1 MIPSHF
7 IWKSQFAFCFQII
20 SCVHSLHLE
29 MLPVRIIWSK
39 VNGVLED
46 FLPDLD
52 LGISQLLDNQ
62 CNDMTWVDETTHGHC
77 TTIWSENW
85 SKDLTAG
92 RLTLTSTLTLLGI
105 CWKGLLRICWKG
117 PSLTHCQTGH
127 DRGFCRQQTAQTF
140 SHLSHGCTTPGFGPL
155 LWPLDPTCYP
165 HGVHFGQVEQ
175 IFNAFS
181 VPPCTME
188 QAVVLQLGCCPPMAP
203 SFPYGVLTCA
213 LLSTPHTCDTV
224 VGN

>member
-1 MIPSHF
+1 MIHSRF

-29 MLPVRIIWSK
+29 VLPVRIIWSK

-62 CNDMTWVDETTHGHC
+62 CNDMTWVDATTHGHC

-92 RLTLTSTLTLLGI
+92 RLTLTSTLTLL
-105 CWKGLLRICWKG
+105 RICLPG

-127 DRGFCRQQTAQTF
+127 DRGFCRQQNF
-140 SHLSHGCTTPGFGPL
+140 LSCPDSLTSVTWLHNGRLRAPL
-155 LWPLDPTCYP
+155 VAIRP
-165 HGVHFGQVEQ
+165 HVLPSWGQ
-175 IFNAFS
+175 FR
-181 VPPCTME
+181 T
-188 QAVVLQLGCCPPMAP
+188 G
-203 SFPYGVLTCA
+203 
-213 LLSTPHTCDTV
+213 
-224 VGN
+224 